1 MASDNSLNR
10 ARDEFGKYIKVTA
23 TTPPLIQKASINTQ
37 YPDLIDVRVSN
48 PVTYLK
54 LWFAQFFKNSEI
66 TFTVKIR
73 PMALISLAIAIS
85 IILGGTGFS
94 VFYFIQEMLN
104 RY

>member
-1 MASDNSLNR
+1 MGSTDKPILT
-10 ARDEFGKYIKVTA
+10 RDQFGKFVKVTSSV
-23 TTPPLIQKASINTQ
+23 PPLVQNSPSKSQ

-54 LWFAQFFKNSEI
+54 LWLSQFFKNSEI
-66 TFTVKIR
+66 TFTVKVR

-94 VFYFIQEMLN
+94 IFYLIFPH
-104 RY
+104 